1 MLMRER
7 RAEPCQASRPGWGD
21 TAYLLWS
28 PHSWGGGSG
37 AGIGEEG
44 WAGSGVPR
52 VAPGHPGLCP
62 SRLAALPRQAT
73 PALRE

>member
-7 RAEPCQASRPGWGD
+7 RAEPYQASRPGWGD

-37 AGIGEEG
+37 AGSGEEG
-44 WAGSGVPR
+44 RAGSG
-52 VAPGHPGLCP
+52 
-62 SRLAALPRQAT
+62 LPRGSPWPPRPAPFPVSSSPQAGGT
-73 PALRE
+73 ALRE